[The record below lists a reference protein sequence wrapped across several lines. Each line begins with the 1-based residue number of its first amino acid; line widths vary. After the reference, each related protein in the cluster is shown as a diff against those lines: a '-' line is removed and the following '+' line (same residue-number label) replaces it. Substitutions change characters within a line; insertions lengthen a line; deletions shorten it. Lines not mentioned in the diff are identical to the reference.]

1 VLRLFGLFGAAM
13 GVTLFMHAPQG
24 TDNFRRGELMSFVA
38 ADASA
43 CILLLQYALQGA
55 IGWPGYVLMLTY
67 LSSFALFGYVLLM
80 MRRVTRN

>member
-1 VLRLFGLFGAAM
+1 
-13 GVTLFMHAPQG
+13 
-24 TDNFRRGELMSFVA
+24 MSFVA